1 MGQRSAR
8 SDETRIRSEDHR
20 DLQRLFDIS
29 VDMLWIM
36 DTEGHLL
43 KINRAWEHV
52 LGVELSRLEDPPL
65 LYHFVH
71 PEDREKARDAVE
83 EAVRRGSVR
92 RVKTRFLTE
101 DGETRWMVWSAT
113 LDPDNDNMFG
123 HADDITDEKAT
134 EDALRKNEARSGA
147 IIEEAHEAIIVFDAD
162 QLITY
167 VNPAAVRMFKTDP
180 HEFVGHTFS
189 QILPEERRDTY
200 MKDMRRYAESGES
213 KIVGPLV
220 EFEGLRGDD
229 TVFPIELSISHWR
242 GIDENLFTAVIRDIT
257 ERKEAETATLR
268 ASKKMRRSND
278 ELEQFAY
285 IASHDLQE
293 PLGTVRSYIQLV
305 RRRLDPTEDPQLE
318 KYIEYITDGTER
330 MQRLIQNLLE
340 YSRVETQGRPF
351 EPVSAKRAV
360 HDALERVRGPVAETE
375 AEVVVEDLP
384 AVEADRDQ
392 LVRVFQGL
400 ILNAVKYRGDRRP
413 VIEVGSGPTDD
424 PDMVR
429 FHVRDTGIGIDPEHH
444 QRIFQI
450 FQRLHGRNEHGGT
463 GIGLATC
470 KKIVER
476 HEGEIGVDST
486 PGQGATFWFT
496 MPRAKA
502 GEEDG

>member
-1 MGQRSAR
+1 MS
-8 SDETRIRSEDHR
+8 IRSEDHR
-20 DLQRLFDIS
+20 NLQRLFDIS
-29 VDMLWIM
+29 VGMLWIM
-36 DTEGHLL
+36 DTDGHLL
-43 KINRAWEHV
+43 KINRAWHEV
-52 LGVELSRLEDPPL
+52 LGVDLSRIEDPPL

-71 PEDREKARDAVE
+71 PEDRTRARDAME
-83 EAVRRGSVR
+83 EAVRKGSVR

-101 DGETRWMVWSAT
+101 DGETRWMVWSAVV
-113 LDPDNDNMFG
+113 DPANNNVFG
-123 HADDITDEKAT
+123 NADDITEEMAA
-134 EDALRKNEARSGA
+134 EDALRTNEARSGA
-147 IIEEAHEAIIVFDAD
+147 IIEEAHEAIIVFDSD

-180 HEFVGHTFS
+180 REFVGHTFT
-189 QILPEERRDTY
+189 QILPEERRDAY

-213 KIVGPLV
+213 KIVGPLI

-257 ERKEAETATLR
+257 ERKEAEEAMLQ
-268 ASKKMRRSND
+268 AAKKMRRSNE

-293 PLGTVRSYIQLV
+293 PLGSVRSYVQLV
-305 RRRLDPTEDPQLE
+305 RRRLDPAGDPKLE

-330 MQRLIQNLLE
+330 MQHLIQNLLE

-351 EPVSAKRAV
+351 EPVSTDRAV
-360 HDALERVRGPVAETE
+360 HEALERVRGPIEETDAKVVLE
-375 AEVVVEDLP
+375 ALP
-384 AVEADRDQ
+384 AVKADHEQ

-400 ILNAVKYRGDRRP
+400 LLNAVKYRGDGPP
-413 VIEVGSGPTDD
+413 VIDVWSEPTDD
-424 PDMVR
+424 PDMVK
-429 FHVRDTGIGIDPEHH
+429 FSVRDTGIGIDPEHH

-463 GIGLATC
+463 GIGLATV

-476 HEGEIGVDST
+476 HEGEIGVEST

-496 MPRAKA
+496 MPVAEAAK
-502 GEEDG
+502 EDR